1 MRKVDIEYQE
11 NKTSV
16 YYVKIFDRIYMS
28 FVNDIYVQNTFEI
41 KICLIDSK

>member
-1 MRKVDIEYQE
+1 MRKVDIEYWE
-11 NKTSV
+11 NKTS
-16 YYVKIFDRIYMS
+16 YVKIFDRIYMS